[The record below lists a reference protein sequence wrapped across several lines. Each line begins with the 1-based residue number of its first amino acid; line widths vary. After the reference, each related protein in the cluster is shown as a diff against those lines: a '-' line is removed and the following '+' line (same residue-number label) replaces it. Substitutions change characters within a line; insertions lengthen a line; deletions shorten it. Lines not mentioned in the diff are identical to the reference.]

1 MFLDGQLRAIT
12 AKKER
17 TAVRGDLG
25 RRLLRLEIGL
35 AKASVMRSVSDL
47 HFGLSLAERILGFLR
62 RR

>member
-1 MFLDGQLRAIT
+1 MFLDGQLRAI
-12 AKKER
+12 AAQKER

-35 AKASVMRSVSDL
+35 AKAAVMRSATDL
-47 HFGLSLAERILGFLR
+47 RSGLSLAERILGFLR